1 MSLSR
6 QEQETIILFNEAED
20 TATVDTCN
28 PALTRKLDK
37 LITCHKTRTLVK
49 EREDEYSARYTIP
62 KRWVRIQP
70 PPTYTGE
77 QRAEMQA
84 RGREAAQK
92 LNATKGEA
100 PNAAAG
106 EHEA

>member
-28 PALTRKLDK
+28 PALIRKLDK
-37 LITCHKTRTLVK
+37 LITCRENTMITLI
-49 EREDEYSARYTIP
+49 REDAHGKAYVIP
-62 KRWVRIQP
+62 KKWVKVSQP
-70 PPTYTGE
+70 PMLTEE
-77 QRAEMQA
+77 QRAKKRA
-84 RGREAAQK
+84 TAIAQFGHGQK
-92 LNATKGEA
+92 NA